1 MIPGIGTAIVEGVG
15 YAGRL
20 ATRRGYHRR
29 ARDLADDLG
38 RPLVVVGARSGG
50 GGGIRTTGGL
60 AQYACGDAATG
71 GCVDLAGC
79 TDCGSA
85 PRDVCEVGAIPLE
98 DDSAVVFVSH
108 VLEYVDDPDRAW
120 AEIVRVAGSPERVYV
135 SRNQPW
141 ATWTRVATGARWTI
155 DSAPPSGEFKFHAV
169 TRAPVDVDAL
179 VVRRVA

>member
-1 MIPGIGTAIVEGVG
+1 MISTAIVEGAG

-29 ARDLADDLG
+29 ARELADQMG

-50 GGGIRTTGGL
+50 GGGIRTTGNL
-60 AQYACGDAATG
+60 SQYECGDAAGG
-71 GCVDLAGC
+71 GCVDLGGC
-79 TDCGSA
+79 TDCGSGS
-85 PRDVCEVGAIPLE
+85 RDVCVAGAIPLE

-141 ATWTRVATGARWTI
+141 ATWTRVATGAKWMI
-155 DSAPPSGEFKFHAV
+155 DDAPPTGDFRHHAV
-169 TRAPVDVDAL
+169 VRAPVDVDDL
-179 VVRRVA
+179 VVRRRIA